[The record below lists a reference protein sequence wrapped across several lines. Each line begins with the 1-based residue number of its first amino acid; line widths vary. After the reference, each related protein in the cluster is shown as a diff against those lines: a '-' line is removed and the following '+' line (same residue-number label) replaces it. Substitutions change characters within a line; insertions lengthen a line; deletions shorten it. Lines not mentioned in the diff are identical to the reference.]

1 MGGKAAMALALT
13 QPEIVNRMIIAD
25 IAPVAYTHTQAHLI
39 AAMRGVDLT
48 KVQKRSDADAA
59 LAMVEPN
66 ADVRAFLLQSLDVK
80 AKTWRLNL
88 DALEAAMPD
97 TVGWREIDAQAQ
109 MPTLFLS
116 GADSHYVLPAHRDTI
131 KRLFPNAR
139 FAKIPGAGH
148 WLHAEKPREFEAA
161 VTAFLSA

>member
-13 QPEIVNRMIIAD
+13 QPDLIHRLIIAD
-25 IAPVAYTHTQAHLI
+25 IAPVAYTHTQSHLI
-39 AAMRGVDLT
+39 HAMRGVDLT
-48 KVQKRSDADAA
+48 KVEKRSDADAA
-59 LAMVEPN
+59 LAQVEPN
-66 ADVRAFLLQSLDVK
+66 AGVRAFLLQSLDVK

-97 TVGWREIDAQAQ
+97 TVGWQDIDAQAQ

-116 GADSHYVLPAHRDTI
+116 GADSHYVLTEHRTTI

-139 FAKIPGAGH
+139 FAKIRGAGH

-161 VTAFLSA
+161 VTAYLTA